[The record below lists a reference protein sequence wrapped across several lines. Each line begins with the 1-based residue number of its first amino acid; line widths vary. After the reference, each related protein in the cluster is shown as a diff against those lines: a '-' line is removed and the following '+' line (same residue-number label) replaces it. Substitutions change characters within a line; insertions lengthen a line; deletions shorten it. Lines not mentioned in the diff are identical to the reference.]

1 MNLNYTLSHYSNEI
15 EFLTMQIG
23 DIDKKIGEIALTEEY
38 KEKVNALCAFRGI
51 GTLTAMIIISEV
63 VDFSRFTS
71 PRELMAYLGMVP
83 REYSSGQTVRKGSIT
98 KCGNKRVRRALVE
111 AAHHYRHK
119 PIISAKMK
127 KDLENT
133 SAELRIA
140 PIKALKRLNKRY
152 YHLIF
157 NGKKTQT
164 TVVAIGRELIGF
176 IWYNMVLT
184 ERGFKNID
192 KVVIAEF

>member
-1 MNLNYTLSHYSNEI
+1 MSHYSNEI
-15 EFLTMQIG
+15 EFLTIQIE
-23 DIDKKIGEIALTEEY
+23 DIDKEIREIALTEEY
-38 KEKVNALCAFRGI
+38 REKVNALCAFRGI

-63 VDFSRFTS
+63 IDFSRFTN

-83 REYSSGQTVRKGSIT
+83 SEYSSGQTVRKGSIT

-119 PIISAKMK
+119 PLITVKMK

-133 SAELRIA
+133 NAELRIA

-152 YHLIF
+152 YHLILK
-157 NGKKTQT
+157 GKKTQT
-164 TVVAIGRELIGF
+164 AVVAVGRELIGF
-176 IWYNMVLT
+176 IWHNMVLI
-184 ERGFKNID
+184 EGEVKGFSNGR
-192 KVVIAEF
+192 VEEFQYSV